1 MADRQYDLALFGA
14 TGFTGGLTAR
24 YLARNGPAGLRWALV
39 GRNRDKL
46 EAVASALEEVAGEGV
61 PAPELLLA
69 DASDSNAL
77 ARVAGAAR
85 VVITT
90 VGPYAL
96 YGEPLV
102 AACAAAGTDYV
113 DLTGEPEFVDRMWL
127 GYHEQA
133 RRSGARLVHC
143 CGFDSIPHD
152 LGAYFTVKQ
161 LPEGVPLTVNGY
173 VQHGGRVL
181 RRHLRLGDQRF
192 RPGAADGQRG
202 AAAPPARAASRRAAG
217 PLGAA
222 PSPARRRARRLGRAA
237 ADDRRP
243 DRAPLR
249 RGARALRAGLQLR
262 AQRRRQAPDLGRGR
276 DRRHRGGAGLAQLP
290 PTRKLLLKSSRSPGE
305 GPSEEVRAK
314 SWFKVTFVGEGG
326 GKRVLTEVAGG
337 DPGYD
342 ETAKMLAESGLC
354 LAFDELPQ
362 TSGQVTTAD
371 GDGRRPAGA
380 PAKRRHRLS
389 SDRSRPGLVEFTVPL
404 HFWHGSLLIGSRP
417 QRRCGVRGDPNHKG
431 QRSRAGDRQG
441 GGESRSL
448 GVRSVDRA

>member
-1 MADRQYDLALFGA
+1 VADRQYDLALFGA

-24 YLARNGPAGLRWALV
+24 YLAKNGPAGLRWALV

-46 EAVASALEEVAGEGV
+46 EAVASSLKQVAGEGV

-69 DASDSNAL
+69 DAADSNAL

-161 LPEGVPLTVNGY
+161 LPEGVPLTLNGY
-173 VQHGGRVL
+173 VSMGAEFSGGTFASAINGFGRARQTVSAARQRRQREQRPAGRRVRSAPPRP
-181 RRHLRLGDQRF
+181 RRDAGLGGWVV
-192 RPGAADGQRG
+192 PLPTIDGPVVRRS
-202 AAAPPARAASRRAAG
+202 AAALERYGPDFSYGHNVVAKHLTSVAATTG
-217 PLGAA
+217 GI
-222 PSPARRRARRLGRAA
+222 GV
-237 ADDRRP
+237 
-243 DRAPLR
+243 
-249 RGARALRAGLQLR
+249 ALF
-262 AQRRRQAPDLGRGR
+262 
-276 DRRHRGGAGLAQLP
+276 LAQLP

-326 GKRVLTEVAGG
+326 GRRVLTEVAGG

-342 ETAKMLAESGLC
+342 ETAKMLAESGFC
-354 LAFDELPQ
+354 LAFDELPD
-362 TSGQVTTAD
+362 TSGQVTTATAM
-371 GDGRRPAGA
+371 GDALLERLQSAGISFQVIH
-380 PAKRRHRLS
+380 PS
-389 SDRSRPGLVEFTVPL
+389 S
-404 HFWHGSLLIGSRP
+404 
-417 QRRCGVRGDPNHKG
+417 
-431 QRSRAGDRQG
+431 A
-441 GGESRSL
+441 
-448 GVRSVDRA
+448 